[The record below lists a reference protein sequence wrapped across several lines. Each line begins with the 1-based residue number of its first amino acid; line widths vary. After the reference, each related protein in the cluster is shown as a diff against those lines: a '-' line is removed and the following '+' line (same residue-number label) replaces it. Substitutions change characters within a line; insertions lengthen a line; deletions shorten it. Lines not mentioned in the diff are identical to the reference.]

1 MHMRRGFTHAEGM
14 AAHAEGLLTHAK
26 GSFSHAEGSNSKATG
41 HSSHSEGSE
50 TTAGGA
56 YSHAEGKQTTALGEA
71 AHAEGTATIAN
82 GFSLMRKVIIH
93 QQLILQVAI
102 LWGASALQK
111 KLIPGLLQ
119 MVQTTPTIISVLNG
133 LPIMEKCILRAR
145 LTMQAERILHKCL
158 KQKVINLLMSVI
170 SLHLVAK
177 KNSDSYFT
185 RFVHFRNI

>member
-1 MHMRRGFTHAEGM
+1 MASSNDIQPEKPLIIETPTSENTKVKRGGRYAYAEGLHSHAEGM

-56 YSHAEGKQTTALGEA
+56 YSHAEGKQTIALGEA
-71 AHAEGTATIAN
+71 DTQKETQLSLTDPL
-82 GFSLMRKVIIH
+82 LMRKVIIH

-111 KLIPGLLQ
+111 KLILGLLQ
-119 MVQTTPTIISVLNG
+119 MV
-133 LPIMEKCILRAR
+133 
-145 LTMQAERILHKCL
+145 
-158 KQKVINLLMSVI
+158 
-170 SLHLVAK
+170 
-177 KNSDSYFT
+177 
-185 RFVHFRNI
+185 